1 MSQNPDYIK
10 VANLNEVQTQSILTN
25 MLSELDPSTLSGLGE
40 LNGEFLLS
48 LTDEDLKEELKI
60 ENKEI
65 RINFLHKLEEYK
77 RNGVPVIGDEIA
89 TVEYQS
95 KACLQNKNLEMLI
108 QLLGES
114 KDVAK
119 QNTYTKKIKLLTV
132 TILKLPDATLENEYV
147 KQIILLGETG
157 SGKSSLINSIANVM
171 FGMEQKREFRFK
183 VIENEI
189 QTGKSSTNS
198 IQGYKIESKYSS
210 YSYIF
215 WDTPGFFHTDGF
227 ECDIQ
232 LAQDF
237 SKFLSE
243 IESVEAIVIVEKSS
257 DILKKGSSE
266 KLKQRKTYLFNQMI
280 SNFGEDAIP
289 HTYLFLTFPSSCDEQ
304 VPSLSQYSYPF
315 NIDQV
320 YIVNNSI
327 MFEKETTNKEIS
339 KVIWDKNVFNFRH
352 FIDKIHSNGGL
363 NLKTSTIL
371 ILQCKTEL
379 GQNCS
384 GFVKKIRELQTNYQ
398 EFEQLEKLREQNEK
412 KLKTNE
418 NYNYEEKSLQKVS
431 IPTKRN
437 TVYCKI
443 CIHTCHA
450 DCLEMR
456 KQKPNLKECEAF
468 DNSGYCQ
475 ICPKKCHTKNHINHL
490 YIIEEQEITE
500 KKTDEKMKQKFD
512 EAKGDIEK
520 LKEKILLRDPK
531 YKQLTNDAITSIT
544 NIMTSLEKVIKL
556 TPSYS
561 PNSTYDYLKQVKEQ
575 NKSIQKLFS
584 MEIIHQ
590 FILQYIIQ
598 TVNESKAKMTKQMK
612 QGEEKTYYNTLLET
626 LKEEITLLDKEFG
639 GTMI

>member
-1 MSQNPDYIK
+1 MSENPDYIK
-10 VANLNEVQTQSILTN
+10 VANLNEVQTQNILTN

-89 TVEYQS
+89 TVECQS
-95 KACLQNKNLEMLI
+95 KASLQNKNQEMLI

-114 KDVAK
+114 KDVDK
-119 QNTYTKKIKLLTV
+119 QNTYTKIIKLLTF
-132 TILKLPDATLENEYV
+132 TTLKLSDAKPENENV

-157 SGKSSLINSIANVM
+157 SGKSSIINSIVNVM

-198 IQGYKIESKYSS
+198 IQGYKIESQYSS

-227 ECDIQ
+227 ECDTQ
-232 LAQDF
+232 LGQDF
-237 SKFLSE
+237 STLLSE
-243 IESVEAIVIVEKSS
+243 IKSVEAIVIVEKSS

-266 KLKQRKTYLFNQMI
+266 KLQQRKTYLFNQML

-289 HTYLFLTFPSSCDEQ
+289 HTYLFLTFPSSCDEK

-339 KVIWDKNVFNFRH
+339 KMVWDKNVFNFRH
-352 FIDKIHSNGGL
+352 FIDKIHSNERL
-363 NLKTSTIL
+363 NLKTASIP
-371 ILQCKTEL
+371 ILQCKIEL
-379 GQNCS
+379 KEDCNGL
-384 GFVKKIRELQTNYQ
+384 VEKIKELQTNSEEY
-398 EFEQLEKLREQNEK
+398 EKLKKSSEQNI
-412 KLKTNE
+412 KTRYANE
-418 NYNYEEKSLQKVS
+418 NYTYEVKVSKKES

-437 TVYCKI
+437 TVYCNI
-443 CIHTCHA
+443 CFHTCHA
-450 DCLEMR
+450 DCIEMG
-456 KQKPNLKECEAF
+456 KQKPELKKCEAF
-468 DNSGYCQ
+468 DKSGSCQ
-475 ICPKKCHTKNHINHL
+475 ICPKKCQTKHHSNHP
-490 YIIEEQEITE
+490 YKIEEQENTD
-500 KKTDEKMKQKFD
+500 KKTDEKMKQTF
-512 EAKGDIEK
+512 EQAKNDNELLEK
-520 LKEKILLRDPK
+520 KIQSCDQK
-531 YKQLTNDAITSIT
+531 YKQHTDEAMTCIVNL
-544 NIMTSLEKVIKL
+544 MTSLEKVINL
-556 TPSYS
+556 APYYS

-584 MEIIHQ
+584 MAIIDQ
-590 FILQYIIQ
+590 FILQYVIQ
-598 TVNESKAKMTKQMK
+598 TVNESKTKMTKLGK
-612 QGEEKTYYNTLLET
+612 QGEQKTYHNNLLET
-626 LKEEITLLDKEFG
+626 LKEGITVLDKEFRG
-639 GTMI
+639 EMI